1 MESTEQQQVFIGLSG
16 DELNSVEEW
25 LNERYLIGPVHTEP
39 FFELVRRKEFWGQPL
54 DLRELQYTPAQREFM
69 GKLWAAYD
77 AGKTSTDF
85 HDEMFRAA
93 AYVYE
98 HRLNQPVIR
107 EWLAGYIVTHIDQ
120 LRASHWLSTGAV
132 FAGSE
137 VTAVEVAKALVGS
150 AVPDNWDFGRWL
162 MQDFLPLHLRL
173 FRAIQIKLETL
184 AEQEAREAAR
194 A

>member
-1 MESTEQQQVFIGLSG
+1 MDGTRQQQGGIGLSG
-16 DELNSVEEW
+16 DELNAVELW
-25 LNERYLIGPVHTEP
+25 LDEQYQIGPVYTEP
-39 FFELVRRKEFWGQPL
+39 FFELIRCQAFWGHQL
-54 DLRELQYTPAQREFM
+54 DLNELHYTPAQREFM

-77 AGKTSTDF
+77 VEKASRDF
-85 HDEMFRAA
+85 HEEMFAAA

-107 EWLAGYIVTHIDQ
+107 EWLAGYVVAHLDQ
-120 LRASHWLSTGAV
+120 LRASHWLSTGVLLANRE
-132 FAGSE
+132 A
-137 VTAVEVAKALVGS
+137 TAAEVAKALVGF
-150 AVPDNWDFGRWL
+150 VLPVNWDFGRWL

-184 AEQEAREAAR
+184 AEQEAREAVR